1 MELKIVQLRRKP
13 HGTAF
18 RLKAARFWLMPSSI
32 SKLPGSLTLRPER
45 RSRTSSTIAL
55 TALSLSPSP
64 TISFTYPLP
73 RPLSPYQSST
83 NPLCPGGR
91 GSRQILINIKTLT
104 LGRLKAK
111 GDGGDRGWDGWMAS
125 PTWSTWV
132 WANSGRQWG
141 TGKPGVLQPM
151 GSQRVSY
158 DLETEQQQWTTQ
170 SRVSVNSDFGMPQW
184 YLLLPGSVFL
194 KY

>member
-18 RLKAARFWLMPSSI
+18 RLKPARFWLMPSSI
-32 SKLPGSLTLRPER
+32 SKLPGSLNLRPER
-45 RSRTSSTIAL
+45 RSRTSSTLAP

-104 LGRLKAK
+104 LGKIEGKRRWWRQRMRWL
-111 GDGGDRGWDGWMAS
+111 DGITNPIDMSLGKLREAVGDREAWRA
-125 PTWSTWV
+125 
-132 WANSGRQWG
+132 AAH
-141 TGKPGVLQPM
+141 GVAK
-151 GSQRVSY
+151 SQLWLR
-158 DLETEQQQWTTQ
+158 DWTATM
-170 SRVSVNSDFGMPQW
+170 NDA
-184 YLLLPGSVFL
+184 
-194 KY
+194 K